1 MLIESLLYATLTCQD
16 AEALMLRITKNDSV
30 PPVVKIE
37 LVETVREA
45 TEVEC
50 VWDAND

>member
-1 MLIESLLYATLTCQD
+1 MIELLLYATLNCQD
-16 AEALMLRITKNDSV
+16 AEAIMLRITQNETM
-30 PPVVKIE
+30 PPLVKVE